1 MALACALRSMAW
13 HPIRLY
19 NGTAGHAWLAARAFS
34 SSRVAS
40 SSRKLSALYF
50 GTDEFASEILQAVVD
65 NMRKDEASPL
75 KHIEA
80 VW

>member
-1 MALACALRSMAW
+1 MMALATALRGMAL
-13 HPIRLY
+13 RLD
-19 NGTAGHAWLAARAFS
+19 NVSVGHGWLAARAFS
-34 SSRVAS
+34 SSRAVS

-50 GTDEFASEILQAVVD
+50 GTDAFASEILQALVD

-75 KHIEA
+75 KNIEA